1 MKLFKKYFIIALTLI
16 GMSSAAMAQS
26 SGSVVRK
33 RSGNDRNRDNQAGA
47 QVTDRMQSF
56 FEEEPKSEADLMW
69 MRVIYRQLDATNA
82 KNAPLFYPEEK
93 TVEQECLFR
102 IIMRLLANNQIKA
115 YEYLDGREIFNDEYR
130 IKVKDMLDRFHI
142 LYDEAKGS
150 TEKNPK
156 FTIEDSDVPA
166 NEVLS
171 YYIIERWEFDSRSN
185 QMKTHVD
192 AICPVLHR
200 SGDFGGEAIKYPM
213 FWIKTQDIRPW
224 MAQQYIFI
232 DDDNNL
238 PKYTYDDFFLLSMYK
253 GDIYKTRNLQNKSM
267 MQLYPDEKVRKH
279 AQDSIQARLDSFE
292 NKLWVPNREEIIAK
306 KEAAEAKKAKLAAND
321 STKTDTEEAI
331 TVEKEEKKASSR
343 SSRAKKPV
351 KRNESKAKSKESKV
365 KTKSPKT
372 KTKSAAV
379 RSVRRRR

>member
-33 RSGNDRNRDNQAGA
+33 RSGNDRNRDKQAGA

-82 KNAPLFYPEEK
+82 KNSPLFYPEEK

-321 STKTDTEEAI
+321 STKNDTEEAI

>member
-1 MKLFKKYFIIALTLI
+1 M
-16 GMSSAAMAQS
+16 
-26 SGSVVRK
+26 
-33 RSGNDRNRDNQAGA
+33 
-47 QVTDRMQSF
+47 
-56 FEEEPKSEADLMW
+56 
-69 MRVIYRQLDATNA
+69 
-82 KNAPLFYPEEK
+82 
-93 TVEQECLFR
+93 
-102 IIMRLLANNQIKA
+102 
-115 YEYLDGREIFNDEYR
+115 
-130 IKVKDMLDRFHI
+130 
-142 LYDEAKGS
+142 
-150 TEKNPK
+150 
-156 FTIEDSDVPA
+156 
-166 NEVLS
+166 LS

-306 KEAAEAKKAKLAAND
+306 KEAAEAKKAKLATND

>member
-33 RSGNDRNRDNQAGA
+33 RNGNDRNRDKQAGA
-47 QVTDRMQSF
+47 QITDRMQSF
-56 FEEEPKSEADLMW
+56 FEDEPKSEADLMW

-82 KNAPLFYPEEK
+82 KNSPLFYPEEK

-306 KEAAEAKKAKLAAND
+306 KEAAEAKLATND
-321 STKTDTEEAI
+321 STKTDTEDAI
-331 TVEKEEKKASSR
+331 APEKEEKKASSR

-351 KRNESKAKSKESKV
+351 KRSESKAKTKESKV
-365 KTKSPKT
+365 KAKSPKT